1 MTPQQEVVVVVVV
14 VVSTCLLL
22 LLSCLVCSQIW
33 LNYVLDDR
41 HFELNELR
49 GTVSI
54 YLLEPLFIFKKGV
67 CEQHLLWLI
76 HLQLVDS
83 PGELMFVSK

>member
-14 VVSTCLLL
+14 VVVSTCLL

-54 YLLEPLFIFKKGV
+54 CWSRFFIFKKGV
-67 CEQHLLWLI
+67 CEQHLVWLI
-76 HLQLVDS
+76 HLQ
-83 PGELMFVSK
+83 